1 MFKRIGVTTL
11 ALAAALLFVPGAA
24 QARDYERE
32 HHRHRFSV
40 FFGVAPRTYSD
51 GYYDRWGYWHPY
63 YGGYYDRGYYDRW
76 GRWHR
81 Y

>member
-1 MFKRIGVTTL
+1 MFKKLGL
-11 ALAAALLFVPGAA
+11 SALLLGTALTLVPNTA

-40 FFGVAPRTYSD
+40 MFGYGPRDYVD

-63 YGGYYDRGYYDRW
+63 RAGFYDRYGY
-76 GRWHR
+76 WHP
-81 Y
+81 YAY